1 MLVLQERVVLSCYLL
16 MLDISLCRQSGFDQ
30 EFCFES
36 YGVKVRIRSNDAG
49 VLRTAL
55 DEARKALAGNV
66 AIVDNKGF
74 EAGHS
79 FSFELGPTGRWTFY
93 HDGEYIATDE
103 PGRWLL
109 QFFNTRLRYA
119 VVENAEARVF
129 LHAGV
134 VGCRGKAI
142 ILPARSMHGK
152 TTLVSEMV
160 RQGAT
165 YYSDE
170 YAVLDK
176 EGRVHPYPRMLS
188 VRKPGEIIQELDLA
202 PEELGGE
209 IGSEPIEVG
218 LVVLTEYRENAEWRP
233 QALTTGAGILEVIP
247 HTLPLRAKPHFTL
260 EVLSAAMRNAR
271 IIKGPRGEARDAAG
285 LILNFLWQ

>member
-1 MLVLQERVVLSCYLL
+1 MLNRNLL
-16 MLDISLCRQSGFDQ
+16 RQSNFDQ
-30 EFCFES
+30 EVCFES
-36 YGVKVRIRSNDAG
+36 YGVKVAVRSNDAT
-49 VLRTAL
+49 VLDTAL
-55 DEARKALAGNV
+55 DEARKALAGSV

-79 FSFELGPTGRWTFY
+79 FSFELDTGGRWTFY
-93 HDGEYIATDE
+93 HDGEYVATDK

-119 VVENAEARVF
+119 VVENAEAKVF

-134 VGCRGKAI
+134 VGWRDKAI

-152 TTLVSEMV
+152 TTLVSELV

-170 YAVLDK
+170 YAVLD
-176 EGRVHPYPRMLS
+176 EAGCVHPYARMLS
-188 VRKPGEIIQELDLA
+188 VRKPGEMIQELDVP

-209 IGSEPIEVG
+209 IGSDPIEVG
-218 LVVLTEYRENAEWRP
+218 LVVLTEYQGNRDWRP
-233 QALTTGAGILEVIP
+233 QALTTGEGILEVML
-247 HTLPLRAKPHFTL
+247 HSLPLRARPQFTL
-260 EVLSAAMRNAR
+260 QVLSAAMRNAK
-271 IIKGPRGEARDAAG
+271 ILKGPRGEARDAAR
-285 LILNFLWQ
+285 LILNSLWQ